1 MPLVATRKPKMG
13 NLVKLEGN
21 SQVGYS
27 RSPLT
32 VTVGAATVIGS
43 VVRNE
48 GDGVYSAVVAADT
61 SVVIT
66 PTVENS
72 SDYTIS
78 ITAGSLTST
87 FTYASDVDA
96 TATEIVNGLIA
107 LVEADAALNAIATV
121 ANVTDT
127 LVVTNADEVSA
138 LTGNLAVVDGLSQ
151 LAVVADPTIYNI
163 AAADYGDIANVACFT
178 GGPGASGAVVL
189 AKEALVF
196 SGAMTTAQI
205 GYVVKALNA
214 QGISFRTQV

>member
-32 VTVGAATVIGS
+32 VTVDADTVIGS

-61 SVVIT
+61 DVVIT
-66 PTVENS
+66 PVVANS
-72 SDYTIS
+72 AIYTIS
-78 ITAGSLTST
+78 ITAGSLTSAFSYT
-87 FTYASDVDA
+87 SDASA
-96 TATEIVNGLIA
+96 TATEIVDGLIA

-121 ANVTDT
+121 ANDSDT
-127 LVVTNADEVSA
+127 LVVTGANSVSV
-138 LTGNLAVVDGLSQ
+138 LTGNLTSVDGLSQ

-163 AAADYGDIANVACFT
+163 AAADYGDIASVACFT

-205 GYVVKALNA
+205 AAVTQALNA